1 MIDYT
6 PEELTGQ
13 NLYTL
18 CHGEDAAKLR
28 KSHLDCKS
36 KLQETQIIKISF
48 TMQTPGISSERS
60 NKISFLTVSFHFLV
74 IIQQ

>member
-1 MIDYT
+1 MSTKAIIKHFLKLFSHTKTYEKKLFFIFPRISEVIDYT

-28 KSHLDCKS
+28 KSHLDCKY
-36 KLQETQIIKISF
+36 K
-48 TMQTPGISSERS
+48 
-60 NKISFLTVSFHFLV
+60 
-74 IIQQ
+74 

>member
-28 KSHLDCKS
+28 KSHLDCK
-36 KLQETQIIKISF
+36 LTREGIS
-48 TMQTPGISSERS
+48 MQTLC
-60 NKISFLTVSFHFLV
+60 LTFPLSLY
-74 IIQQ
+74 IPPYLP